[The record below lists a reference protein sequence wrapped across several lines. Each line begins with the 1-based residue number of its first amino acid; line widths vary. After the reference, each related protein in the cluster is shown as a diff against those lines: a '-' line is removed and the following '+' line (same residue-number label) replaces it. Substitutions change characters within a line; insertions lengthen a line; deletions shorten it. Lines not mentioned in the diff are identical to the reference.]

1 MSCLKLAALW
11 LGLVLASRA
20 SASST
25 SFNVKTFPTPYI
37 ATYWDAFISNGAL
50 CLTSDFDTHRVYSKS
65 ASAFYTRPIAVL
77 SDVNGECRPMSF
89 ATSFSFSIESSSG
102 FADGFTFSLI
112 AGNGDLTK
120 VNGDQSS
127 MGYKYSGDLVGSLA
141 IEFDT
146 WFNIGVCASSQ
157 EPDNSHIGIDTDF
170 VTLCSSLKVVS
181 TRSFNL
187 DLHSS
192 STKYAW
198 IEYSKD
204 TGLLEVY
211 LATDSSKPSFPILA
225 DFVDLCGLMRPSSC
239 ATCQKVTTAY
249 IGFTGGTG
257 GHSETTTIY
266 GPWVFNTDSSNW
278 QIEYFADPQV
288 YTHWGALIDEGILQL
303 SSTYAAGHPDAGSTY
318 AFYSTPIKLLYTTG
332 HSCVVSSFTASFAF
346 EILLL
351 DVPGDGFAFVLTTSN
366 ADLTQISHKGGGLG
380 YGYTGDPST
389 VGSLAIEFDTFLNSC
404 SDSSL
409 EPDESHVAIDANF
422 EMPCS
427 SLACKSTLNSVLDLR
442 NGLRKYVWI
451 TYTSH
456 TSELKV
462 FLSTSPKK
470 PWTPTLKYTEN
481 LCDKLRPTL
490 CTTCQSVETVFV
502 GFTSG
507 TGGYSDDVK
516 IIGPWVFE
524 SAFPSPPSPPQPPPP
539 PLPIKSTGLLPP
551 SGIVEAHLGLNFRYG
566 STGFVNSDQGGPI
579 WEVAQRWNW
588 VKAGAVTAIKDE
600 KSCGACWAFS
610 VAAAMESAYYIT
622 SAWKAPPPSISV
634 QQFVDCQGSGNCTGG
649 WPGDA
654 LEYASTNFL
663 TSSSKYAYK
672 SSHGRCQTN
681 LEGVYKIK
689 GFEKVNFFGWFGL
702 LIAIQQQPVLVN
714 LEASQRNF
722 VIYESGIFND
732 PNCFVNGVDHTVVIV
747 GYDLTTNPQYWWIK
761 NSWGRS
767 WGESGYMR
775 IAMLGGAGMC
785 GMNTMPGF
793 YPVFK
798 GNDACFTKSY
808 GLAKLKNTAGTPGT
822 LNPCGGGTCTLSG
835 SVNKCKCFSGFQ
847 VATNAGD
854 GSQTCVPD
862 SVCTFFSYNPCG
874 VGICLDVK
882 KKPGTY
888 TCICPLG
895 FVLGTRTLDKS
906 QTCILYTTSPTSTTY
921 TVPSGV
927 TVTCS
932 ALANFYGVL
941 YTSFVK
947 NQKAGVC
954 VGNLKAGTKVNVRG
968 ARKCR
973 LPYITVKGDTC
984 ASVAKLFGVS
994 PRATF
999 GVGSLNPNIR
1009 CTSPFV
1015 SGTNICILSGSIT
1028 DASLCV
1034 TSYTS
1039 QPGDTCSSIIKS
1051 RLFNKNATKFY
1062 SFNLGINCANLV
1074 QTGTS
1079 EKGANRGLVGQ
1090 EVCLDGTSFGTIKKG
1105 CTHHQVYAWK
1115 KGDHCGGI
1123 LRQYYSNSQRI
1134 FRKLN
1139 QMILCL
1145 DKTFHEG
1152 ATICRP

>member
-1 MSCLKLAALW
+1 
-11 LGLVLASRA
+11 
-20 SASST
+20 
-25 SFNVKTFPTPYI
+25 
-37 ATYWDAFISNGAL
+37 
-50 CLTSDFDTHRVYSKS
+50 
-65 ASAFYTRPIAVL
+65 
-77 SDVNGECRPMSF
+77 
-89 ATSFSFSIESSSG
+89 
-102 FADGFTFSLI
+102 
-112 AGNGDLTK
+112 
-120 VNGDQSS
+120 

-146 WFNIGVCASSQ
+146 WGNTDCGSPS
-157 EPDNSHIGIDTDF
+157 EPDNSHIGFDTDF
-170 VTLCSSLKVVS
+170 AMPCSSLKVYS
-181 TRSFNL
+181 TKDSDL

-198 IEYSKD
+198 IEYNKD
-204 TGLLEVY
+204 TRLLEVY
-211 LATDSSKPSFPILA
+211 LALNSAKPSSPKLA
-225 DFVDLCGLMRPSSC
+225 DFVDLCGLMRPPSC
-239 ATCQKVTTAY
+239 ATCQEVTAAY
-249 IGFTGGTG
+249 IGFTGSTG
-257 GHSETTTIY
+257 LAGNSAETTTIY
-266 GPWVFNTDSSNW
+266 GPWVFNT
-278 QIEYFADPQV
+278 A
-288 YTHWGALIDEGILQL
+288 T
-303 SSTYAAGHPDAGSTY
+303 
-318 AFYSTPIKLLYTTG
+318 
-332 HSCVVSSFTASFAF
+332 
-346 EILLL
+346 
-351 DVPGDGFAFVLTTSN
+351 
-366 ADLTQISHKGGGLG
+366 
-380 YGYTGDPST
+380 
-389 VGSLAIEFDTFLNSC
+389 
-404 SDSSL
+404 
-409 EPDESHVAIDANF
+409 
-422 EMPCS
+422 
-427 SLACKSTLNSVLDLR
+427 
-442 NGLRKYVWI
+442 
-451 TYTSH
+451 
-456 TSELKV
+456 
-462 FLSTSPKK
+462 
-470 PWTPTLKYTEN
+470 
-481 LCDKLRPTL
+481 
-490 CTTCQSVETVFV
+490 
-502 GFTSG
+502 
-507 TGGYSDDVK
+507 
-516 IIGPWVFE
+516 
-524 SAFPSPPSPPQPPPP
+524 PSPPPPPHPPPP
-539 PLPIKSTGLLPP
+539 PLPILSMGLLPP
-551 SGIVEAHLGLNFRYG
+551 SGVVEAHLGPNFRYG
-566 STGFVNSDQGGPI
+566 STGYVNNNQEDPI

-588 VKAGAVTAIKDE
+588 LKEGAVTAIQDQE
-600 KSCGACWAFS
+600 SCGACWAFS

-622 SAWKAPPPSISV
+622 SGWKASPPSISV

-654 LEYASTNFL
+654 LEYASKNLL
-663 TSSSKYAYK
+663 TSNSKYAYK
-672 SSHGRCQTN
+672 GSQGRCQTN
-681 LEGVYKIK
+681 LKGAYKLK

-702 LIAIQQQPVLVN
+702 LIAIQQQPVIVN
-714 LEASQRNF
+714 LEASQPSF
-722 VIYESGIFND
+722 VTYTKGIYND
-732 PNCFVNGVDHTVVIV
+732 PDCFVNGVDHTVVIV

-761 NSWGRS
+761 NSWGFS

-798 GNDACFTKSY
+798 GNDACFTRSY

-874 VGICLDVK
+874 VGNCLDVINN
-882 KKPGTY
+882 PGTY

-895 FVLGTRTLDKS
+895 FVLGTRTLDNSK
-906 QTCILYTTSPTSTTY
+906 TCILYATTSTSTTY

-932 ALANFYGVL
+932 ALANFYGIF

-947 NQKAGVC
+947 KQKAGVC
-954 VGNLKAGTKVNVRG
+954 VGSLKAGTTVNVEG
-968 ARKCR
+968 ARECR
-973 LPYITVKGDTC
+973 LPYTTVKGDTC
-984 ASVAKLFGVS
+984 ASVLKLFGVPS
-994 PRATF
+994 RDTF
-999 GVGSLNPNIR
+999 GVRSLNPNIR